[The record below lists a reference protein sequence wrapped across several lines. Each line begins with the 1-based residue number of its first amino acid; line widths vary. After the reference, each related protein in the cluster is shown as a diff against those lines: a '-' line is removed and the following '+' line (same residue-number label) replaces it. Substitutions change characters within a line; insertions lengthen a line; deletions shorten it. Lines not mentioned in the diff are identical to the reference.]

1 MANVKFLKGTQ
12 SKFNTLS
19 SFTDGA
25 FYLTTDTDRLY
36 FAQSETECVTVLIN

>member
-12 SKFNTLS
+12 EKFNTLS

-25 FYLTTDTDRLY
+25 FYLTTDTDRL
-36 FAQSETECVTVLIN
+36 